1 MDIKKLVIIRRC
13 SQGLFLLLFIFILM
27 PIGEHLAGMLPARLF
42 LKSSP
47 LMVIRISIGIKAIAG
62 GIGFALIMLL
72 LTMVFGRFFCG
83 WICPMG
89 TMIDCAGS
97 LKKKRKVF
105 SDTANRKIS
114 SVKFYLLGIFL
125 ILAVFKV
132 QTAGVADP
140 LVIMAKVVLFYIGPA
155 LSMLFGLAYD
165 YILQLRISF
174 LIFMLILGISVFIP
188 RLWCR
193 ALCPLGALYA
203 LVSKFSL
210 LRRVAPGCSDCKVCS
225 TTCRMGAITD
235 DGDYVKTECVL
246 CMDCLYCCNRDDVKF
261 SWYRFW
267 GNDKNK

>member
-13 SQGLFLLLFIFILM
+13 SQGLFLLLFVFILM
-27 PIGEHLAGMLPARLF
+27 PMGEHLAGMFPAKLF
-42 LKSSP
+42 LRSSP
-47 LMVIRISIGIKAIAG
+47 LMVIRISMGTKAIAG
-62 GIGFALIMLL
+62 GIGVALIVLL

-114 SVKFYLLGIFL
+114 SAKFYLLGIFL
-125 ILAVFKV
+125 ILAFFKV

-140 LVIMAKVVLFYIGPA
+140 LVIMAKVVLFYIIPA
-155 LSMLFGLAYD
+155 LSMLFGFAYD
-165 YILQLRISF
+165 YILQLQIPF
-174 LIFMLILGISVFIP
+174 LIFILILGISVFIP

-193 ALCPLGALYA
+193 VLCPLGALYA
-203 LVSKFSL
+203 LVSKFAL

-225 TTCRMGAITD
+225 TACRMGAIKD
-235 DGDYVKTECVL
+235 GGDYVKTECVL
-246 CMDCLYCCNRDDVKF
+246 CMDCVYCCDKGDVKF
-261 SWYRFW
+261 TWSRRK
-267 GNDKNK
+267 D